1 MEPSTSQARTTAES
15 TLRPS
20 RRRVSTLFALA
31 RWILSLRPFQSDL
44 FTKTL
49 SCFTVGEL
57 EADQDVATMK
67 KPQRVTLII
76 RHLVRSPLLLFPPL
90 LPTLCERPDP
100 QNMKNDVLY
109 FLHCRRT
116 GGSSKEWRT
125 VRVDIGPSLSRPLRP
140 RLVLTLFSWLSNRV
154 SALGKKKLAEERKRV
169 SGDSE
174 TLVDV
179 KDEAR
184 LPSDLSPPCPYR

>member
-1 MEPSTSQARTTAES
+1 MEPSTSQARTTTES

-31 RWILSLRPFQSDL
+31 RWILSLRPLQTDL
-44 FTKTL
+44 FTMAL

-76 RHLVRSPLLLFPPL
+76 RHLVRFPLPLLFPPL
-90 LPTLCERPDP
+90 LPKLCERPDP
-100 QNMKNDVLY
+100 QNMKTDVLS

-116 GGSSKEWRT
+116 GGSSKE
-125 VRVDIGPSLSRPLRP
+125 
-140 RLVLTLFSWLSNRV
+140 
-154 SALGKKKLAEERKRV
+154 
-169 SGDSE
+169 
-174 TLVDV
+174 
-179 KDEAR
+179 
-184 LPSDLSPPCPYR
+184 